1 MLIWTAR
8 VSKKTKAVVAVIL
21 AGILA
26 AAVLLLV
33 GRSGGGQDA
42 AAWQLTGNA
51 DRIAYLESMGWQVE
65 EEPVETLQF
74 LLPEKLEEPY
84 LTYNELQDSQGF
96 DLSACCG
103 KQVARYTYTVTN
115 YPGRPEGVQA
125 NLYVCEGQPVAGISS
140 APGQTDSRT
149 HWSIRSRTEPVRN
162 GLRAKKELPHCGS
175 SFSWLKNQASVISV
189 TAPEPT
195 VRPPSRIAKRRPFSM
210 AMGVISSTLI
220 STLSPGMHISV
231 PSGRVMTPVTSVV
244 RK

>member
-103 KQVARYTYTVTN
+103 KQLSRTAGGC
-115 YPGRPEGVQA
+115 P
-125 NLYVCEGQPVAGISS
+125 GQPLRLRGAAGGRGYPLRRGRRI
-140 APGQTDSRT
+140 PGHT
-149 HWSIRSRTEPVRN
+149 
-162 GLRAKKELPHCGS
+162 GLSGAGLSPFGMACGQKKNC
-175 SFSWLKNQASVISV
+175 
-189 TAPEPT
+189 
-195 VRPPSRIAKRRPFSM
+195 RIAAVLFL
-210 AMGVISSTLI
+210 G
-220 STLSPGMHISV
+220 
-231 PSGRVMTPVTSVV
+231 
-244 RK
+244 